1 MTTKIWDVVEFVK
14 KHRSKL
20 VAGASVLGGVYV
32 LKKVVES
39 DAMASLAHSA
49 ANGFIK
55 NEENNASITFAGIE
69 SSNMNQA
76 RKNFLFDAHQQ
87 SCDKVLQ
94 QVIAEI
100 QQTIQQRFDAE
111 SVVQKLKQNEGM
123 NAKQKI
129 HLWEEL
135 KIKAFGRIL
144 AVAYC
149 YPLLVIAF
157 KVQKSILCQESCRN
171 IELKTKQQNEST
183 ISGMYSYAS
192 SFFWNKQ
199 ENINHNQS
207 TSTDPQTQQLFSNC
221 INFLATEGIKEL
233 CNRVERVTSE
243 VISTA
248 SLATEID
255 SQLLFQKAMSKMD
268 QMTGNQNFSEF
279 VVPCSGPVVSSLA
292 HNSSHLQSLLKQF
305 LQSLQSIMCKT
316 LLTSFVKLYVDEA
329 LSVLNT
335 SENKNL
341 PLAKL
346 IPIASET
353 FGLISGCKT
362 DTPFRQILISSE
374 LYQFSHLVFDVS
386 SASGQEAI
394 NFV

>member
-1 MTTKIWDVVEFVK
+1 
-14 KHRSKL
+14 
-20 VAGASVLGGVYV
+20 
-32 LKKVVES
+32 
-39 DAMASLAHSA
+39 
-49 ANGFIK
+49 
-55 NEENNASITFAGIE
+55 
-69 SSNMNQA
+69 
-76 RKNFLFDAHQQ
+76 
-87 SCDKVLQ
+87 
-94 QVIAEI
+94 
-100 QQTIQQRFDAE
+100 
-111 SVVQKLKQNEGM
+111 M

-207 TSTDPQTQQLFSNC
+207 TSTDPQTNNCSLTASIFWPLRACFISQTKSNEQN
-221 INFLATEGIKEL
+221 I
-233 CNRVERVTSE
+233 E